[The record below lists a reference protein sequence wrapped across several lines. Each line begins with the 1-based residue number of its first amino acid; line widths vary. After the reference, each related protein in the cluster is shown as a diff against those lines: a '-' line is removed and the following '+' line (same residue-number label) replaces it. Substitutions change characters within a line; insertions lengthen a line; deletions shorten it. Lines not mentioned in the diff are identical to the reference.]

1 MIKSIQH
8 LFQLARI
15 NKPIGIFLLLWPTY
29 WGLWLANKQTPSIKL
44 ILIFTLGVIL
54 MRSAGCIINDIAD
67 RNIDTRVKRTKQR
80 PLAAKRISL
89 TLALSTCL
97 VLLIMCLALV
107 LQLNLLCLL
116 LAIIGLILTAIYPL
130 CKRFIR
136 MPQGVLGITFS
147 WGIIM
152 AYAASQNSVSTHAIT
167 LYFSTIFWVIA
178 YDTQYAMVDRDDD
191 VLIGIQSSAILFG
204 NHDRRMIILLQAA
217 FIAMLTL
224 VGLQNK
230 LNTFYFIS
238 LGIAII
244 GFNHQYALTKHRRR
258 EDCFKAFLHNH
269 WIGLIVFIG
278 ILLGK

>member
-80 PLAAKRISL
+80 PLAAKRVSL

-116 LAIIGLILTAIYPL
+116 LAIIGLILNCHLPPCANDLSACHKVFLVSLFLGYYNGI
-130 CKRFIR
+130 CSKSKQRFNTR
-136 MPQGVLGITFS
+136 HHT
-147 WGIIM
+147 
-152 AYAASQNSVSTHAIT
+152 
-167 LYFSTIFWVIA
+167 
-178 YDTQYAMVDRDDD
+178 
-191 VLIGIQSSAILFG
+191 
-204 NHDRRMIILLQAA
+204 LLQ
-217 FIAMLTL
+217 
-224 VGLQNK
+224 
-230 LNTFYFIS
+230 
-238 LGIAII
+238 
-244 GFNHQYALTKHRRR
+244 HH
-258 EDCFKAFLHNH
+258 
-269 WIGLIVFIG
+269 
-278 ILLGK
+278 LLGDCL